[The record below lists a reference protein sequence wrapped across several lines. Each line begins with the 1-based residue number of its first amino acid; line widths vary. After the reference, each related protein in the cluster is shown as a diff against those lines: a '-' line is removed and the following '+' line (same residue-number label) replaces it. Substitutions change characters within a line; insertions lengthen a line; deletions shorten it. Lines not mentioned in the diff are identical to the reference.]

1 MDLKTKKQLAAR
13 VLGIGIDRVLFDDAR
28 LEEIKEALTRQDIKD
43 LIKSKAIMKK
53 EIGGRRKVEK
63 RTTRR
68 RFGKIK
74 QKVNMR
80 KTRYVLLTRK
90 LRRTIKDLKK
100 AGTIDQ
106 EKYLKLKKEIKS
118 KMFRSRAHLME
129 LVKNNEVKKAVKK

>member
-13 VLGIGIDRVLFDDAR
+13 VLGVGTDRVLFDDAR

-43 LIKSKAIMKK
+43 LIKSKAIMRK

-74 QKVNMR
+74 KKVNTR
-80 KTRYVLLTRK
+80 KKRYMMLTRK
-90 LRRTIKDLKK
+90 LRKTIKALKK
-100 AGTIDQ
+100 AGTIPQ

-129 LVKNNEVKKAVKK
+129 LVQNKEVKKVAKK